1 MNEYRVYLENLSE
14 EKYKEFSSK
23 LIPNV
28 ENILG
33 VRTPYIKK
41 YAKSL
46 VKTNWAKV
54 LEELNDSIY
63 LEEKLLQAF
72 IIAEAKMEQN
82 ERLVYIRTF
91 VPKIDNW
98 ALCDGFCSSLK
109 FTKTNKDLVWDFL
122 KEDIFNV
129 GEYPRRFKIVMFL
142 NYFLEEKYINEIF
155 KIINSIDTKE
165 YYLQMAIAWLVS
177 KAYIKC
183 KEETTEFLML
193 NNLDDFTYNKS
204 LQKIIES
211 NIVSL
216 EEKEYIK
223 SLKKILQKKGKNN
236 NTCK

>member
-1 MNEYRVYLENLSE
+1 MNAYRKHLEHLSE

-23 LIPNV
+23 LLPNV

-33 VRTPYIKK
+33 VRIPYIKK

-46 VKTNWAKV
+46 LKVNWVKV
-54 LEELNDSIY
+54 LEELNNSIY

-72 IIAEAKMEQN
+72 IIAEAKMEHS

-91 VPKIDNW
+91 VPNIDSW
-98 ALCDGFCSSLK
+98 ALCDSFCSSLK
-109 FTKTNKDLVWDFL
+109 FTQKNKELVWDFL

-142 NYFLEEKYINEIF
+142 NYFIEKEYIDEIF

-177 KAYIKC
+177 KAYTKC

-211 NIVSL
+211 NGINK

-223 SLKKILQKKGKNN
+223 SLKKNSTKKRK
-236 NTCK
+236 KQ